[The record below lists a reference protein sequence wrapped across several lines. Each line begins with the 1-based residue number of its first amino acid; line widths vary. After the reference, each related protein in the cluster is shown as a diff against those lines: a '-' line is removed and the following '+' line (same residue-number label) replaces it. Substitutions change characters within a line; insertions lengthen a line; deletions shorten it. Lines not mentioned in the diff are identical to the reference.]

1 MNAQAVLELVAK
13 GMALI
18 EAYRSTLETL
28 SPAIKAIY
36 DLVEKQ
42 KSGAEVTDAELK
54 AVEDVLDAQL
64 LAFNAPLPE

>member
-1 MNAQAVLELVAK
+1 MNAEKVLELVAK
-13 GMALI
+13 GIALI
-18 EAYRSTLETL
+18 EAYRQTLESL

-42 KSGAEVTDAELK
+42 KSGAAVSEAELK

-64 LAFNAPLPE
+64 MAFNAPLPE